1 MPTHMP
7 SFARAPFALRVAAGG
22 LLLLL
27 SGCHGATQE
36 AASASTAAAAV
47 PTVAGRASDPA
58 PSTAAKSAPG
68 GDPAARMGELTNPD
82 DATMVFLYYD
92 LAGIPP
98 PIDDWTEQDGRVQY
112 APGAEKAA
120 RRAEVRA
127 SLEAGVRAV
136 RGVGILHL
144 SMHANLS
151 DYDPSYGEFTVGALS
166 PSSELAFQALGQKVT
181 LRFDNGLDAQSW
193 RVPANQAQA
202 MRDRID
208 QHDVGLE
215 VTAKID
221 KVLPGPRGG
230 TLVARVQ
237 RYELRESNGGAV
249 LAKVELPR
257 QP

>member
-7 SFARAPFALRVAAGG
+7 SSARAPFALRVAAGG
-22 LLLLL
+22 VLLLL

-36 AASASTAAAAV
+36 TATASTAAAAV
-47 PTVAGRASDPA
+47 PPVAGQASGAA
-58 PSTAAKSAPG
+58 PSTAAQSAPG
-68 GDPAARMGELTNPD
+68 GNPAARTGELTNPD
-82 DATMVFLYYD
+82 DTTMVFLYYD
-92 LAGIPP
+92 LAGIAP

-151 DYDPSYGEFTVGALS
+151 DYDPNYGEFTVGALS
-166 PSSELAFQALGQKVT
+166 PSSELAFQALRQKVT

-193 RVPANQAQA
+193 RVPAGQAQA

-208 QHDVGLE
+208 RQDVTLE
-215 VTAKID
+215 VTAHID
-221 KVLPGPRGG
+221 KVLPGPAGG
-230 TLVARVQ
+230 SLVARVQ
-237 RYELRESNGGAV
+237 HYELRESGGV
-249 LAKVELPR
+249 LARVDVAR
-257 QP
+257 R